1 MFLKK
6 THLETSNKNGL
17 DLYIF
22 LYGLYG
28 DNCTNIR
35 LGRTNI
41 IFILAKTIGV

>member
-1 MFLKK
+1 MFLEK
-6 THLETSNKNGL
+6 THVEKSNKNGL

-22 LYGLYG
+22 LHGLNG